1 MPRALLS
8 VTDKTGL
15 VPFARGLVDRGYE
28 LLSTG
33 GTRRHL
39 ADAGLPV
46 TDVADVT
53 GFPEILGGRVKTLHP
68 LVHGGLLGRTDRA
81 DDAAQMAEHGI
92 EPIDLLCV
100 NFYRFEE
107 AAAKGLSAAESVEQ
121 VDIGGPAMLR
131 SAAKNHARVAV
142 VTDPGQ
148 YNDVLAAMTDGA
160 VDADTRRDL
169 AAAAFARTAAYD
181 AAIAAWFAAEDDA
194 AGFPDR
200 LTPSFEKRA
209 DLRYGENPHQRAA
222 FYVEPNPAP
231 HTLAAAEQR
240 HGKELSYNNL
250 LDLDA
255 ALALIREFGG
265 SPDDPAACA
274 VLKHTNP
281 CGCAVDENTVTAFE
295 RAYAG
300 DPVSAFGS
308 IIAVNRPVDAA
319 LADALCETAG
329 FVEALLA
336 PGFDD
341 DAFATLTT
349 RPVWK
354 KNVRLIALPGLG
366 DRSAVGRDLRRV
378 SGGLLVQDRDE
389 AAETPDDWECVTDRA
404 PTDAERAD
412 LRFAWSV
419 VKHLKSNAICF
430 CEDRALVGA
439 GAGQMSRLDGV
450 KIAAAKWDE
459 HRAGDRAAGG
469 VCGSDAFFPFRDGVD
484 AAAAAGV
491 TAIVQPGG
499 SRRDGEAIAA
509 ANEHG
514 LAMLFTAR
522 RHFRH

>member
-15 VPFARGLVDRGYE
+15 VPFARGLADLGWE

-39 ADAGLPV
+39 ADAGLDV
-46 TDVADVT
+46 TEVAGAT

-81 DDAAQMAEHGI
+81 DDAAQMAAHGI
-92 EPIDLLCV
+92 VPIDLLCV
-100 NFYRFEE
+100 NLYRFAE
-107 AAAKGLSAAESVEQ
+107 AAAGGLPEAETVEQ
-121 VDIGGPAMLR
+121 VDIGGPAMIR
-131 SAAKNHARVAV
+131 SAAKNFARVAV
-142 VTDPGQ
+142 VTDPAQ
-148 YNDVLAAMTDGA
+148 YDRVLGELRSGA
-160 VDADTRRDL
+160 SGVDSRREL
-169 AAAAFARTAAYD
+169 AAAAFARTADYD
-181 AAIAAWFAAEDDA
+181 AAIAAWFAGHPAES
-194 AGFPDR
+194 FPAR
-200 LTPSFEKRA
+200 YTATFYKKN

-222 FYVEPNPAP
+222 FYAEPSPP
-231 HTLAAAEQR
+231 PTSLAAAEQV

-255 ALALIREFGG
+255 ALALIREF
-265 SPDDPAACA
+265 SKPACA

-281 CGCAVDENTVTAFE
+281 CGCAVHEDIVTAFQ

-308 IIAVNRPVDAA
+308 VIAVNRPVDAA

-341 DAFATLTT
+341 AAARTLTT
-349 RPVWK
+349 RPPWK
-354 KNVRLIALPGLG
+354 KNVRLMALPGMN
-366 DRSAVGRDLRRV
+366 DPAAVTRDLRRV

-389 AAETPDDWECVTDRA
+389 AAETPGDWECVTDRE

-430 CEDRALVGA
+430 CVGRMLLGA
-439 GAGQMSRLDGV
+439 GAGQMSRLDSAQ
-450 KIAAAKWDE
+450 IAAGKLRD
-459 HRAGDRAAGG
+459 RAGERAGGG

-484 AAAAAGV
+484 AVAAAGV

-499 SRRDGEAIAA
+499 SKRDDEAIAA
-509 ANEHG
+509 ANVHG
-514 LAMLFTAR
+514 LAMLFTGR